1 MRYLIML
8 TFCLCAI
15 MTQAQIVKSTST
27 DITFF
32 SKAPLEDIEA
42 ENKEGKSL
50 IKTSTNDIAWVVSI
64 RGFHFEKPLMEEHFN
79 ENYME
84 TEKGKEYKT
93 ASFKGKINEE
103 IDWTK
108 DGVYKVTAT
117 GMLTIHAVSKK
128 RTLEGELEI
137 KDGKVMLI
145 SEFKVNLEDHDIEI
159 PKMVLKNIAETVDVK
174 VAGTYEASK

>member
-1 MRYLIML
+1 MIILS
-8 TFCLCAI
+8 LCAT
-15 MTQAQIVKSTST
+15 MVHGQIVKSTETEIS
-27 DITFF
+27 FF
-32 SKAPLEDIEA
+32 SEAPLENIEA
-42 ENKEGKSL
+42 LNKKGKSL

-84 TEKGKEYKT
+84 TEKGEAYKT
-93 ASFKGKINEE
+93 ATFKGKINEDV
-103 IDWTK
+103 DWGK

-117 GMLTIHAVSKK
+117 GDLTIHVVTKK
-128 RTLEGELEI
+128 RTIEGELEI
-137 KDGKVMLI
+137 KGGKIMLM
-145 SEFKVNLEDHDIEI
+145 SEFQVKLEDHKVEI